1 MHIINPTKNFYI
13 KKMKFKSFSAIL
25 FINLIYINTLNASIF
40 KNIEIENKTLE
51 NNKNYIKKENY
62 SDKKRDDSII
72 VNIDNL
78 KELLIKNNKDLSKY
92 KSQIIQSEAILK
104 TKVAS
109 WYPKVT
115 VSSNELPKYIIGN
128 DKKSTGNNTSSEQL
142 SLSLDANIEWDII
155 KPKRRLEIKIARD
168 QLNNNKL
175 LYRSSIEE
183 LYLESLK
190 IYYSIQ
196 ASFEEI
202 KVANKSIEISKI
214 ALKEATEKL
223 KSGIGNKLELLE
235 AEIQLNRDEIDLI
248 NKLGN
253 LRKNKNSLSEILN
266 IDQEIII
273 QKENVKNIDWIWT
286 HNLEDSLLSAY
297 QNRLDLRIKEK
308 NIIINRNK
316 SLSTL
321 SGKKPSFKIYNNY
334 SISTKNGETGVSS
347 NPDYSKNTKS
357 NLNSV
362 GIKFS
367 WNIFDGGLIKQ
378 NYISLKE
385 KSNELEED
393 LLQSK
398 IEIKKELLDSIVNL
412 EIAKKNIILSFDQLK
427 SAKETL
433 AISLKRMEAGL
444 STQREVVN
452 VQADVAEAES
462 NFINSI
468 TTYNKTLVTL
478 ERISLLKKSDICSIK
493 NYINAS
499 NNEFYEFIIENKLND
514 SCKNII

>member
-1 MHIINPTKNFYI
+1 
-13 KKMKFKSFSAIL
+13 MKFKSFSAIL
-25 FINLIYINTLNASIF
+25 FVNLIYINTLNASIF

-202 KVANKSIEISKI
+202 KVANKSIEISEN
-214 ALKEATEKL
+214 AYQEASEKL

-235 AEIQLNRDEIDLI
+235 AKIQLNRDEIDLTR
-248 NKLGN
+248 KLGN
-253 LRKNKNSLSEILN
+253 LKKNQHLLSKLLN
-266 IDQEIII
+266 LNKEIII
-273 QKENVKNIDWIWT
+273 KKENIKSVRWIWT
-286 HNLEDSLLSAY
+286 NKLEESLKSAY
-297 QNRLDLRIKEK
+297 KNRLDLRIKEQ
-308 NIIINRNK
+308 NITINKNK
-316 SLSTL
+316 SLSVI
-321 SGKKPSFKIYNNY
+321 SEKKPDFKIYNKY
-334 SISTKNGETGVSS
+334 SVATTNGESGVN
-347 NPDYSKNTKS
+347 NPNYRNNTKS

-367 WNIFDGGLIKQ
+367 WNIFDGGLIRQ
-378 NYISLKE
+378 NYFSLKE
-385 KSNELEED
+385 KTNELEDD
-393 LLQSK
+393 LIQSK
-398 IEIKKELLDSIVNL
+398 IEIKKQLLDAFINL
-412 EIAKKNIILSFDQLK
+412 EIAKKNILLSFDQLN

-433 AISLKRMEAGL
+433 EISLKRMEAGL
-444 STQREVVN
+444 ATQREIVN
-452 VQADVAEAES
+452 VQADVAEADS

-468 TTYNKTLVTL
+468 TDYNTNLATL
-478 ERISLLKKSDICSIK
+478 ERISLLKKSDICTTTYDQIK
-493 NYINAS
+493 YQNE
-499 NNEFYEFIIENKLND
+499 EFYSFLIKNKLND
-514 SCKNII
+514 SCKSMT

>member
-1 MHIINPTKNFYI
+1 MKLKNFSKI
-13 KKMKFKSFSAIL
+13 IIL
-25 FINLIYINTLNASIF
+25 NLIFAHSLNASVV
-40 KNIEIENKTLE
+40 KNDKMEETAEQRNKKDYILKDNDSVAKE
-51 NNKNYIKKENY
+51 NNSVVIGIE
-62 SDKKRDDSII
+62 
-72 VNIDNL
+72 NL

-92 KSQIIQSEAILK
+92 KSQINQSKAILK
-104 TKVAS
+104 TKLAS
-109 WYPKVT
+109 WYPKFT
-115 VSSNELPKYIIGN
+115 INSNELPKYIIGN
-128 DKKSTGNNTSSEQL
+128 DKRNIGDNTSSEKL
-142 SLSLDANIEWDII
+142 TLGVNANIEWDLI
-155 KPKRRLEIKIARD
+155 KPERRLEIKIARD
-168 QLNNNKL
+168 QLFNSKL

-183 LYLESLK
+183 LYLETLK
-190 IYYSIQ
+190 IFYTIQ

-202 KVANKSIEISKI
+202 NVANKSIEISKI

-235 AEIQLNRDEIDLI
+235 AKIQLNRDEIDLI

-253 LRKNKNSLSEILN
+253 LKKNKNSLSKILN
-266 IDQEIII
+266 IDKAIII
-273 QKENVKNIDWIWT
+273 KKNNVKNIEWIWT
-286 HNLEDSLLSAY
+286 NNFEDSIFSAY
-297 QNRLDLRIKEK
+297 KNRLDLRIKQK
-308 NIIINRNK
+308 NISINKNK
-316 SLSTL
+316 SFSIL
-321 SGKKPSFKIYNNY
+321 SGKKPTFQIYNNY
-334 SISTKNGETGVSS
+334 SISTSNGETGVSS

-362 GIKFS
+362 GINFS

-393 LLQSK
+393 LLQNK
-398 IEIKKELLDSIVNL
+398 LEIKKELLDSIVNL

-468 TTYNKTLVTL
+468 TNYNKSLVTL
-478 ERISLLKKSDICSIK
+478 ERISLLKKSDICLIK
-493 NYINAS
+493 TNINS
-499 NNEFYEFIIENKLND
+499 PNNEFYEFIIENKLNN
-514 SCKNII
+514 SCKKII

>member
-1 MHIINPTKNFYI
+1 
-13 KKMKFKSFSAIL
+13 S
-25 FINLIYINTLNASIF
+25 LNASLI
-40 KNIEIENKTLE
+40 KNSEKEEMVEERNKKDYIIQE
-51 NNKNYIKKENY
+51 NYIDAKESN
-62 SDKKRDDSII
+62 SLVIG
-72 VNIDNL
+72 IDNL

-92 KSQIIQSEAILK
+92 KSQINQSKAILK
-104 TKVAS
+104 TKLAS
-109 WYPKVT
+109 WYPKFT
-115 VSSNELPKYIIGN
+115 MNSNELPKYNIGN
-128 DKKSTGNNTSSEQL
+128 DIRNTGNDTSSKQ
-142 SLSLDANIEWDII
+142 STFGVNANIEWDLI
-155 KPKRRLEIKIARD
+155 KPERRLEIKIARD
-168 QLNNNKL
+168 QLLNSKS
-175 LYRSSIEE
+175 LYSSSIEE

-190 IYYSIQ
+190 LFYSIQ

-202 KVANKSIEISKI
+202 NVANKSIEISKI

-235 AEIQLNRDEIDLI
+235 AKIQLNRDEIDLI

-253 LRKNKNSLSEILN
+253 LRKNKNSLAEILN
-266 IDQEIII
+266 IDEEIII
-273 QKENVKNIDWIWT
+273 QKENVKNIEWIWT

-334 SISTKNGETGVSS
+334 SISTSNGETGVTSI
-347 NPDYSKNTKS
+347 PDYSKNTKS

-393 LLQSK
+393 LLQNK
-398 IEIKKELLDSIVNL
+398 LEIKKELLDSIVNL

-468 TTYNKTLVTL
+468 TNYNKTLVKL

-493 NYINAS
+493 NYINSS
-499 NNEFYEFIIENKLND
+499 NNEFYEFIVENKLND
-514 SCKNII
+514 SCKVII